1 MDDIMAAGVTDLL
14 PPLAAMEIQAQTLF
28 VCSPDGRLLRDND
41 PFPDAVV
48 DRFFLGR
55 TPQGNVWRLRHDL
68 PDGLVRELEDLCRA
82 EPVCVDPQRL
92 AQEPA
97 VAPAVRAALQ
107 HHAPV
112 RKEHRGPAYYLP
124 GSRLLPHHVSPP
136 PPHASRPLYPTIVPI
151 LVTEVNAALLEP
163 EFADLR
169 PVLQEIAPCIAVLA
183 EGDVRGDDG
192 PTPATPPP
200 ATSSRA
206 DSPRAVA
213 VCFSSRL
220 SAPAAEAGV
229 ETLEAWRRRG
239 YGRAAVA
246 AWAEAVRGQGRL
258 PLYSTTWSN
267 IASQGIAR
275 SLGFVFFGEDFSL
288 A

>member
-1 MDDIMAAGVTDLL
+1 MKDTSAAGVTNRLS
-14 PPLAAMEIQAQTLF
+14 PLAAMEIQAQTLF

-41 PFPDAVV
+41 PFPDPVA

-55 TPQGNVWRLRHDL
+55 TPQGNVWRMRHDL
-68 PDGLVRELEDLCRA
+68 PDGLMRELEDLCRA

-92 AQEPA
+92 AQEPTI
-97 VAPAVRAALQ
+97 APAVRATLLR
-107 HHAPV
+107 HAPI

-124 GSRLLPHHVSPP
+124 SSRLLPRHVSPP
-136 PPHASRPLYPTIVPI
+136 RSHATRLLFPTVAPV
-151 LVTEVNAALLEP
+151 LVTAANEALLEP

-169 PVLQEIAPCIAVLA
+169 PVLREIAPCVAVLA
-183 EGDVRGDDG
+183 GGDDG
-192 PTPATPPP
+192 VAPTIPPP
-200 ATSSRA
+200 ATAS
-206 DSPRAVA
+206 RAVA

-220 SAPAAEAGV
+220 SARAAEAGV

-246 AWAEAVRGQGRL
+246 AWAGAVRGQGRL

-267 IASQGIAR
+267 TASQGIAR
-275 SLGFVFFGEDFSL
+275 ALGFVLFGEDFTL